1 MNEDG
6 NTRGSRRYIALDIH
20 KKYCVIGGVDR
31 EGRVVLHAVR
41 VEHADLEGWLKKNLS
56 STDHVVIESTTNA
69 WHVYDLLAPLAERV
83 LVANPIQV
91 KQIARARVKTDIR
104 DTLILARLLAANLV
118 PVVWVPP
125 VHVRQLRQ
133 LLSQRRQFVETHT
146 QIVNRMH
153 SVAHRHHLSHPA
165 GKRFNEKNTAWQKDK
180 RLSQIEQFQLGL
192 EMENRVYIEKQIDR
206 IGKEV
211 AKMSHQKP
219 WAESMT
225 YLMQL
230 PGFGVIT
237 GMTVLAA
244 IGEIQ
249 RFDSARHLA
258 SYSGLT
264 PGLEQ
269 SGTKYHEK
277 GITKE
282 GRRELRWAMVEVA
295 QRAVKSDPL
304 WKHRFQELQK
314 RMHRNQA
321 IVAIA
326 RRLLELVWY
335 VLTRRQ
341 PYRHFSQE
349 RIAYKYLT
357 WAWQMDDEARDGLTR
372 QQFTRYY
379 LMRLGVG
386 HDLSRIALDPKHPRK
401 IASEAELLALRPE
414 LQHIE

>member
-1 MNEDG
+1 MNEEID
-6 NTRGSRRYIALDIH
+6 TRTSRRYVALDIH
-20 KKYCVIGGVDR
+20 KHYCVVAGVDC
-31 EGRVVLHAVR
+31 EGRVVLQPVR
-41 VEHADLEGWLKKNLS
+41 VEHADLEGWLQKNLRKS
-56 STDHVVIESTTNA
+56 DHVVIESTTNA
-69 WHVYDLLAPLAERV
+69 WHVYDLLEPLVERV
-83 LVANPIQV
+83 VVANPIQV
-91 KQIARARVKTDIR
+91 KQIAHARVKTDIR

-125 VHVRQLRQ
+125 VPVRQLRQ

-153 SVAHRHHLSHPA
+153 SVAHRHHLHHPA

-180 RLSQIEQFQLGL
+180 RLSKMEQFQLGL
-192 EMENRVYIEKQIDR
+192 EMENRVYIEKQIGR

-237 GMTVLAA
+237 AMTVLAA

-269 SGTKYHEK
+269 SGTKYNEK

-282 GRRELRWAMVEVA
+282 GRKELRWAMVEVA
-295 QRAVKSDPL
+295 QRTVKSDPL
-304 WKHRFQELQK
+304 WKHRFQEMQK

-326 RRLLELVWY
+326 RRLLELVWQ

-341 PYRHFSQE
+341 PYRHFNHE

-357 WAWQMDDEARDGLTR
+357 WAWQMDEQARDGLTR
-372 QQFTRYY
+372 QQFARYY
-379 LMRLGVG
+379 LMRLGIG
-386 HDLSRIALDPKHPRK
+386 QDLSRIALDPKYPRK
-401 IASEAELLALRPE
+401 ISSEAELLALRPE
-414 LQHIE
+414 LKQTE

>member
-1 MNEDG
+1 M
-6 NTRGSRRYIALDIH
+6 LQP
-20 KKYCVIGGVDR
+20 
-31 EGRVVLHAVR
+31 VR
-41 VEHADLEGWLKKNLS
+41 VEHADLEGWLKKNLRAS
-56 STDHVVIESTTNA
+56 DHVVIESTTNA
-69 WHVYDLLAPLAERV
+69 WHVYDLLSPLAERV
-83 LVANPIQV
+83 VVANPIKV
-91 KQIARARVKTDIR
+91 KQIACARVKTDIR
-104 DTLILARLLAANLV
+104 DTLILARLLAAHLV

-125 VHVRQLRQ
+125 LHVRQLRQ
-133 LLSQRRQFVETHT
+133 LLSQRRQLVETHT
-146 QIVNRMH
+146 GTLNRMH
-153 SVAHRHHLSHPA
+153 SVAHRHHLQHER
-165 GKRFNEKNTAWQKDK
+165 GKRFNEKTTGWQKDK
-180 RLSQIEQFQLGL
+180 SLSSVEQFQLEL
-192 EMENRVYIEKQIDR
+192 EMENRAYIEKQIGR

-211 AKMSHQKP
+211 AKMSHRKP
-219 WAESMT
+219 WAQSMT

-237 GMTVLAA
+237 AMTVLAA

-249 RFDSARHLA
+249 RFETPKHLA

-269 SGTKYHEK
+269 SGTKNRGK

-282 GRRELRWAMVEVA
+282 GRKELRWALVEVA

-304 WKHRFQELQK
+304 WTRRFQELQK

-335 VLTRRQ
+335 VLNRRQ

-357 WAWQMDDEARDGLTR
+357 WAWQMDDVARDGLTR

-379 LMRLGVG
+379 LMRLGIAK
-386 HDLSRIALDPKHPRK
+386 DMTRIALDPKHPRK

-414 LQHIE
+414 LQHLV

>member
-6 NTRGSRRYIALDIH
+6 DTRGSRRYIALDIH
-20 KKYCVIGGVDR
+20 KEYSVIGGVDR

-41 VEHADLEGWLKKNLS
+41 MEHADLEGWLKKNLR
-56 STDHVVIESTTNA
+56 STDHVVFESTTNA
-69 WHVYDLLAPLAERV
+69 WHVYDLLEPLVERV
-83 LVANPIQV
+83 VVANPAKV
-91 KQIARARVKTDIR
+91 KQIANARVKTDVR
-104 DTLILARLLAANLV
+104 DTFILARLLAANLV
-118 PVVWVPP
+118 PDVWVPP
-125 VHVRQLRQ
+125 AHVREMRQ
-133 LLSQRRQFVETHT
+133 LLSQRRQLVETHT

-153 SVAHRHHLSHPA
+153 SIAHRHHLQHER
-165 GKRFNEKNTAWQKDK
+165 GKRFNEKNTLWQKDK
-180 RLSQIEQFQLGL
+180 RLSRVEQFQLEL
-192 EMENRVYIEKQIDR
+192 EMENCAYMEKQISR

-225 YLMQL
+225 YIMQL
-230 PGFGVIT
+230 PGFGIIT

-249 RFDSARHLA
+249 RFESARHLA

-264 PGLEQ
+264 GGLDQ
-269 SGTKYHEK
+269 SGTHLVQK

-282 GRRELRWAMVEVA
+282 GRKELRWAMVEVA
-295 QRAVKSDPL
+295 QRAVKSDPH
-304 WKHRFQELQK
+304 WTRKFQEMEK

-357 WAWQMDDEARDGLTR
+357 WAWQMDEAARDGLTR
-372 QQFTRYY
+372 QQFARYY
-379 LMRLGVG
+379 LMRLGIG
-386 HDLSRIALDPKHPRK
+386 HDLTRIALNPNYPRK
-401 IASEAELLALRPE
+401 LASEAELLALRPE
-414 LQHIE
+414 LNHIE

>member
-1 MNEDG
+1 MNEDE
-6 NTRGSRRYIALDIH
+6 NTSIWRRYIALDIH
-20 KKYCVIGGVDR
+20 KKYCVIAGVDR
-31 EGRVVLHAVR
+31 EGRVQLQPVR
-41 VEHADLEGWLKKNLS
+41 VEHADLEGWLTKNLH
-56 STDHVVIESTTNA
+56 STDQVVLESTTNA
-69 WHVYDLLAPLAERV
+69 WHVYDLLVPLVERV
-83 LVANPIQV
+83 VVANPIKV
-91 KQIARARVKTDIR
+91 KQIAQARVKTDIR

-118 PVVWVPP
+118 PDVWVPP
-125 VHVRQLRQ
+125 AHVRELRQ
-133 LLSQRRQFVETHT
+133 LLSQRRQLVETHT

-153 SVAHRHHLSHPA
+153 SVAHRHHLKHER
-165 GKRFNEKNTAWQKDK
+165 GKRFNEKNTLWQKDK
-180 RLSQIEQFQLGL
+180 RLSKIEQFQLEL
-192 EMENRVYIEKQIDR
+192 EMENRAYIEKQIGR

-211 AKMSHQKP
+211 AKMSHRTP

-237 GMTVLAA
+237 AMTVLAA
-244 IGEIQ
+244 IGDVH
-249 RFDSARHLA
+249 RFDAARHLA

-282 GRRELRWAMVEVA
+282 GRKELRWAMVEVA
-295 QRAVKSDPL
+295 QRAVKSDPV
-304 WKHRFQELQK
+304 WKTRFQELQK

-321 IVAIA
+321 IVAVA

-357 WAWQMDDEARDGLTR
+357 WAWQMDEAARDGLTR
-372 QQFTRYY
+372 QQFARYY
-379 LMRLGVG
+379 LMRLGIG
-386 HDLSRIALDPKHPRK
+386 HKLQRIALNPKYPRK
-401 IASEAELLALRPE
+401 LASEAELLALRPE
-414 LQHIE
+414 LLQME

>member
-1 MNEDG
+1 MNEEG
-6 NTRGSRRYIALDIH
+6 NTRGSRRYVALDIH
-20 KKYCVIGGVDR
+20 KQYCIIGGVDR

-41 VEHADLEGWLKKNLS
+41 VEHVDLEGWLKKNLLA
-56 STDHVVIESTTNA
+56 TDHVVLESTTNA
-69 WHVYDLLAPLAERV
+69 WYVYDLLEPLVERV
-83 LVANPIQV
+83 VIANPAKV
-91 KQIARARVKTDIR
+91 KQIANARVKTDVR
-104 DTLILARLLAANLV
+104 DMFILARLLAANLV
-118 PVVWVPP
+118 PDVWVPP
-125 VHVRQLRQ
+125 VHVREMRQ
-133 LLSQRRQFVETHT
+133 LLSQRRQLVETHT

-153 SVAHRHHLSHPA
+153 SVAHRHHLQHER
-165 GKRFNEKNTAWQKDK
+165 GKRFNERNTVWQKDK
-180 RLSQIEQFQLGL
+180 RLSKVEQFQLEL
-192 EMENRVYIEKQIDR
+192 EMENRVYIEKQMSR

-225 YLMQL
+225 YIMQL
-230 PGFGVIT
+230 PGVGVIT

-244 IGEIQ
+244 IGDIQ
-249 RFDSARHLA
+249 RFESARHLA

-269 SGTKYHEK
+269 SGTKYREK
-277 GITKE
+277 AITKE
-282 GRRELRWAMVEVA
+282 GRKELRWALVEVA
-295 QRAVKSDPL
+295 QRAVKSDPH
-304 WKHRFQELQK
+304 WKRKFQEMEK

-326 RRLLELVWY
+326 RHLLELVWY

-357 WAWQMDDEARDGLTR
+357 WAWQMDDEARAGLTR

-379 LMRLGVG
+379 LMRLGIG
-386 HDLSRIALDPKHPRK
+386 HDLTRIALDPKHPRK
-401 IASEAELLALRPE
+401 IATEAELLTLRPE

>member
-6 NTRGSRRYIALDIH
+6 DTRGTRRYVALDIH
-20 KKYCVIGGVDR
+20 KHYCVVAGVDR
-31 EGRVVLHAVR
+31 EGRVLSQPVR
-41 VEHADLEGWLKKNLS
+41 VEHADLEGWLKKKLRAS
-56 STDHVVIESTTNA
+56 DHVVIESTTNA
-69 WHVYDLLAPLAERV
+69 WHVYDLLSPLVERV
-83 LVANPIQV
+83 VVANPIQV
-91 KQIARARVKTDIR
+91 KQIATARVKTDIR

-118 PVVWVPP
+118 PEVWVPP
-125 VHVRQLRQ
+125 AHVRQLRQ
-133 LLSQRRQFVETHT
+133 LLSQRRQLVETHT

-153 SVAHRHHLSHPA
+153 SVAHRHHLNHA
-165 GKRFNEKNTAWQKDK
+165 RGKRFNEKTTGWQKDK
-180 RLSQIEQFQLGL
+180 RLSTLEQFQLEL
-192 EMENRVYIEKQIDR
+192 EMENRAYMEKQISR

-269 SGTKYHEK
+269 SGTKNRGK
-277 GITKE
+277 GMTKE
-282 GRRELRWAMVEVA
+282 GRRELRWALVEVA
-295 QRAVKSDPL
+295 QRAVKSDPV
-304 WKHRFQELQK
+304 WKTRFQELQK

-321 IVAIA
+321 IVAVA

-372 QQFTRYY
+372 QQFARYY
-379 LMRLGVG
+379 LMRLGIG
-386 HDLSRIALDPKHPRK
+386 HDLTRIALDPKHPRK
-401 IASEAELLALRPE
+401 ISSEEELLTLRPE

>member
-6 NTRGSRRYIALDIH
+6 NTRASRRYIGLDIH

-31 EGRVVLHAVR
+31 EGRVVLHAVW
-41 VEHADLEGWLKKNLS
+41 VEHADLEGWLKKNLH
-56 STDHVVIESTTNA
+56 STDHVVLESTTNA
-69 WHVYDLLAPLAERV
+69 WHVYDLLSPLAERV
-83 LVANPIQV
+83 VVANPIKV
-91 KQIARARVKTDIR
+91 KQIAHARVKTDVR

-118 PVVWVPP
+118 PDVWVPP
-125 VHVRQLRQ
+125 AHVREMRQ
-133 LLSQRRQFVETHT
+133 LLSQRRQLVETHT

-153 SVAHRHHLSHPA
+153 SVAHRHHLQHER
-165 GKRFNEKNTAWQKDK
+165 GKRFNEKNTLWQKDK
-180 RLSQIEQFQLGL
+180 RLSRVEQFQLEL
-192 EMENRVYIEKQIDR
+192 EMENRGYIEKQISR

-225 YLMQL
+225 YIMQL

-244 IGEIQ
+244 IGDIQ
-249 RFDSARHLA
+249 RFGSAKHLA

-264 PGLEQ
+264 GGVDQ
-269 SGTKYHEK
+269 SGTHLVQK

-282 GRRELRWAMVEVA
+282 GRKELRWVMVEVA
-295 QRAVKSDPL
+295 QRAVKSDPV
-304 WKHRFQELQK
+304 WKQKFQEMQK

-341 PYRHFSQE
+341 AYRHFSQE

-357 WAWQMDDEARDGLTR
+357 WAWQMDETARDGLTR
-372 QQFTRYY
+372 QQFARYY
-379 LMRLGVG
+379 LMRLGIG
-386 HDLSRIALDPKHPRK
+386 HDLSRIALNPKYPRR

-414 LQHIE
+414 LDRIE

>member
-1 MNEDG
+1 
-6 NTRGSRRYIALDIH
+6 
-20 KKYCVIGGVDR
+20 
-31 EGRVVLHAVR
+31 
-41 VEHADLEGWLKKNLS
+41 
-56 STDHVVIESTTNA
+56 VVIESTTNA
-69 WHVYDLLAPLAERV
+69 WHVYDLLEPWVERV
-83 LVANPIQV
+83 VVANPIQV

-104 DTLILARLLAANLV
+104 DTFILARLLAANLV
-118 PVVWVPP
+118 PEIWVPP
-125 VHVRQLRQ
+125 AHVRELRQ
-133 LLSQRRQFVETHT
+133 LLSQRRQLVETHT
-146 QIVNRMH
+146 QILNRMH
-153 SVAHRHHLSHPA
+153 SVAHRHHLKHER

-180 RLSQIEQFQLGL
+180 ILSAVEQFQLEL
-192 EMENRVYIEKQIDR
+192 EMENRAYIEKQIGR

-219 WAESMT
+219 WAEGMT

-230 PGFGVIT
+230 PGFPGTARQGRCGVIT

-249 RFDSARHLA
+249 RFESARHLA

-269 SGTKYHEK
+269 SGTKYREK

-282 GRRELRWAMVEVA
+282 GRKELRWAVVEAA

-304 WKHRFQELQK
+304 WKHRFQEMHK

-321 IVAIA
+321 IVAVA

-357 WAWQMDDEARDGLTR
+357 WAWQMDEEARHGLTR
-372 QQFTRYY
+372 QQFARYY
-379 LMRLGVG
+379 LMRLGIG
-386 HDLSRIALDPKHPRK
+386 HNLTRVALNPKYPRK
-401 IASEAELLALRPE
+401 LASEAELLALRPD
-414 LQHIE
+414 LQHLE

>member
-6 NTRGSRRYIALDIH
+6 DTRALRRYIGLDIH
-20 KKYCVIGGVDR
+20 KHYCVIAAVDR
-31 EGRVVLHAVR
+31 EGRVVLQAVR
-41 VEHADLEGWLKKNLS
+41 VEHADLEGWLKKNLC

-69 WHVYDLLAPLAERV
+69 WHVYDLLAPLVERV
-83 LVANPIQV
+83 VVANPIRV
-91 KQIARARVKTDIR
+91 KQIAQARVKTDIR

-118 PVVWVPP
+118 PDVWVPP
-125 VHVRQLRQ
+125 AHVREMRQ

-153 SVAHRHHLSHPA
+153 SVAHRHHLHHPA
-165 GKRFNEKNTAWQKDK
+165 GKRFNEQNTLWQKDR
-180 RLSQIEQFQLGL
+180 RLSKVEQFQLEL
-192 EMENRVYIEKQIDR
+192 EKENREYIEKQISR
-206 IGKEV
+206 IGREV

-219 WAESMT
+219 WAESMI

-237 GMTVLAA
+237 AMTVLAA

-269 SGTKYHEK
+269 SGTKYREK

-282 GRRELRWAMVEVA
+282 GRRELRWALVEVA
-295 QRAVKSDPL
+295 QRAVKSDPM
-304 WKHRFQELQK
+304 WKTRFQELQK

-341 PYRHFSQE
+341 PYRHFSHE

-379 LMRLGVG
+379 LMRLGIG
-386 HDLSRIALDPKHPRK
+386 HDLTRIALDPKHPRR
-401 IASEAELLALRPE
+401 ISSEAELLTLRPE
-414 LQHIE
+414 LNHIE

>member
-1 MNEDG
+1 MSEDG
-6 NTRGSRRYIALDIH
+6 NTRGTRRYIALDIH
-20 KKYCVIGGVDR
+20 KKYCVIAGVDR
-31 EGRVVLHAVR
+31 EGRVLLQPVR
-41 VEHADLEGWLKKNLS
+41 VEHVDLESWLKKHLC
-56 STDHVVIESTTNA
+56 STDQVVIESTTNA
-69 WHVYDLLAPLAERV
+69 WHVYDLLSPLVERV
-83 LVANPIQV
+83 VVANPIRV
-91 KQIARARVKTDIR
+91 KQIAQARVKTDIR

-118 PVVWVPP
+118 PDVWVPP

-153 SVAHRHHLSHPA
+153 SVAHRHHLKHER
-165 GKRFNEKNTAWQKDK
+165 GKRFNEKTTAWHKDK
-180 RLSQIEQFQLGL
+180 TLSSLEQFQLQL
-192 EMENRVYIEKQIDR
+192 EMENLSYIEKQIER
-206 IGKEV
+206 ITKEV
-211 AKMSHQKP
+211 RRMCHQKP
-219 WAESMT
+219 WADSMI

-237 GMTVLAA
+237 AMTVLAA

-249 RFDSARHLA
+249 RFESPKHLA

-269 SGTKYHEK
+269 SGTKNRGK

-282 GRRELRWAMVEVA
+282 GRRELRWALVEAA
-295 QRAVKSDPL
+295 QRAVKSDPV
-304 WKHRFQELQK
+304 WKTRFQEMLK

-326 RRLLELVWY
+326 HRLLELVWY

-341 PYRHFSQE
+341 PYRHFSHE

-357 WAWQMDDEARDGLTR
+357 WAWQMDEAARDGLTR
-372 QQFTRYY
+372 QQFARYY
-379 LMRLGVG
+379 LMRLGIG
-386 HDLSRIALDPKHPRK
+386 HDLTRIALNPKYPRK
-401 IASEAELLALRPE
+401 LASEAELLALRPE
-414 LQHIE
+414 LNHIE

>member
-1 MNEDG
+1 MNEEG
-6 NTRGSRRYIALDIH
+6 NTRGTRRYVALDIH
-20 KKYCVIGGVDR
+20 KHYCVAAGVDR
-31 EGRVVLHAVR
+31 EGRVVLQPVR
-41 VEHADLEGWLKKNLS
+41 VEHADLEGWLKKKLL

-69 WHVYDLLAPLAERV
+69 WHVYDLLVPLVERV
-83 LVANPIQV
+83 VVANPIQV
-91 KQIARARVKTDIR
+91 KQIAKARVKTDIR
-104 DTLILARLLAANLV
+104 DTFILARLLAANLV
-118 PVVWVPP
+118 PEVWVPP
-125 VHVRQLRQ
+125 QHVRQLRQ
-133 LLSQRRQFVETHT
+133 LLSQRRQLVETHT
-146 QIVNRMH
+146 GTLNRMH
-153 SVAHRHHLSHPA
+153 SVAHRHHLKHVRD
-165 GKRFNEKNTAWQKDK
+165 KRFNEKNTVWQKDQ
-180 RLSQIEQFQLGL
+180 RLSQIEQFQLEL
-192 EMENRVYIEKQIDR
+192 EMENRVYIEKQIGR
-206 IGKEV
+206 ISKEV
-211 AKMSHQKP
+211 QKMSHQKP

-244 IGEIQ
+244 IGEIR
-249 RFDSARHLA
+249 RFESARHLA

-282 GRRELRWAMVEVA
+282 GRKELRWALVEVA

-321 IVAIA
+321 IVAVA
-326 RRLLELVWY
+326 RRLLELVWH

-357 WAWQMDDEARDGLTR
+357 WAWQMDEAARDGLTR
-372 QQFTRYY
+372 QQFARYY
-379 LMRLGVG
+379 LMRLGIG
-386 HDLSRIALDPKHPRK
+386 HDLTRIALNPKYPRK
-401 IASEAELLALRPE
+401 LASETELLALRPE
-414 LQHIE
+414 LNLIE

>member
-1 MNEDG
+1 MNEEG

-20 KKYCVIGGVDR
+20 KHYCVIAGVDR
-31 EGRVVLHAVR
+31 EGRVVLQAVR
-41 VEHADLEGWLKKNLS
+41 VEHADLEEWLKKNLR
-56 STDHVVIESTTNA
+56 TRDHAVIESTTNA

-83 LVANPIQV
+83 VVANPIQV
-91 KQIARARVKTDIR
+91 KQIACARVKTDLR

-125 VHVRQLRQ
+125 LHVRQLRQ
-133 LLSQRRQFVETHT
+133 LLSQRRQLVETHT

-153 SVAHRHHLSHPA
+153 SVAHRHHLKHER
-165 GKRFNEKNTAWQKDK
+165 GKRFNEKNTAWQKDT
-180 RLSQIEQFQLGL
+180 RLSKLEQFQLEL
-192 EMENRVYIEKQIDR
+192 EMENRAYLEKQISR

-211 AKMSHQKP
+211 AKMSHQNP
-219 WAESMT
+219 WAQSMT

-237 GMTVLAA
+237 AMTVLAA

-249 RFDSARHLA
+249 RFESPQKLA

-269 SGTKYHEK
+269 SGTKNIGK

-282 GRRELRWAMVEVA
+282 GRKELRWAMVEVA

-304 WKHRFQELQK
+304 WTRRFQELQQ

-321 IVAIA
+321 IVAVA

-357 WAWQMDDEARDGLTR
+357 WAWQMDEEARDGLTR

-379 LMRLGVG
+379 LMRLGIG
-386 HDLSRIALDPKHPRK
+386 QDLTRVALNPKYPRRL
-401 IASEAELLALRPE
+401 ASEAELLALRPE
-414 LQHIE
+414 LHHLE

>member
-1 MNEDG
+1 
-6 NTRGSRRYIALDIH
+6 LDIH
-20 KKYCVIGGVDR
+20 KHYCVIAGVDR
-31 EGRVVLHAVR
+31 EGRVLLQPVR
-41 VEHADLEGWLKKNLS
+41 VEHADLEGWLKKHLC
-56 STDHVVIESTTNA
+56 STDQVVIESTTNA
-69 WHVYDLLAPLAERV
+69 WHVYDLLAPLVERV
-83 LVANPIQV
+83 VVANPIRV
-91 KQIARARVKTDIR
+91 KQIAQARVKTDIR

-118 PVVWVPP
+118 PDVWVPP
-125 VHVRQLRQ
+125 VHVREMRQ

-153 SVAHRHHLSHPA
+153 SVAHRHHLQHER
-165 GKRFNEKNTAWQKDK
+165 GKRFNEKTTGWQKDRK
-180 RLSQIEQFQLGL
+180 LSSLEQFQLGL
-192 EMENRVYIEKQIDR
+192 EMENLAYIEKQIER
-206 IGKEV
+206 ISKEV
-211 AKMSHQKP
+211 RKMCHQKP

-230 PGFGVIT
+230 PGFRVIT

-244 IGEIQ
+244 LGEIQ
-249 RFDSARHLA
+249 RFESARHLA

-269 SGTKYHEK
+269 SGTKYREK

-282 GRRELRWAMVEVA
+282 GRKELRWAMVEVA
-295 QRAVKSDPL
+295 QRAVKSDPH
-304 WKHRFQELQK
+304 WTRKFQEMEK

-341 PYRHFSQE
+341 PYRYFSQE

-357 WAWQMDDEARDGLTR
+357 WAWQMDEAARDGLTR

-379 LMRLGVG
+379 LMRLGIG
-386 HDLSRIALDPKHPRK
+386 HDLTRIALDPKYPRRL
-401 IASEAELLALRPE
+401 ASEAELLALRPE
-414 LQHIE
+414 LKHIQ